1 MGHPSPL
8 IFWVNPFP
16 SRFIKRTPFF
26 YNALESLL
34 WEMEPPSDGFLL
46 TLVTTM
52 LARMSSNAHNLDA
65 CSFLRSAGRSLFTFF
80 IPADVPQVLIADATS
95 FEALASILDHVTK
108 PRCHASINP
117 MPEKTNINCFIVK
130 FKSTML

>member
-52 LARMSSNAHNLDA
+52 LARMSSNAHNMFIFAFGRTLTIYFFHSRR
-65 CSFLRSAGRSLFTFF
+65 CPAGIDRGCNV
-80 IPADVPQVLIADATS
+80 I
-95 FEALASILDHVTK
+95 
-108 PRCHASINP
+108 
-117 MPEKTNINCFIVK
+117 
-130 FKSTML
+130 